1 MSYFQNV
8 IRCLEEEK
16 LAEAFGFN
24 LLGIKAKPSTEA
36 MGDWLPSWRAPYKG
50 PQLLVPLPDLL
61 RVSGGPS
68 PLQTD
73 CDEMRLDTLVVHD
86 PACL

>member
-1 MSYFQNV
+1 MHNGKFQLACSERINLGHGGLV
-8 IRCLEEEK
+8 ALLE
-16 LAEAFGFN
+16 G
-24 LLGIKAKPSTEA
+24 PVQ
-36 MGDWLPSWRAPYKG
+36 G